1 MSFSV
6 RFRVLDRLCRGGS
19 PARANEDAFGTALRA
34 AFVVDGAT
42 SLVDVPLLP
51 GPSDA
56 QWVAI
61 EAAEMLAGLAATT
74 RLNVPAL
81 VTATVDGLVA
91 RFEARRSRSP
101 AEAFEIPYA
110 SLMMICANE
119 PGLEVGWF
127 GDCRLIARGSDGALT
142 NSGPPVVGRDREQE
156 RARALAKASGQ
167 GAGNKLQ
174 AQALP
179 ELRAQRNRA
188 NAANGFGVLGPD
200 PRCVPLLRCA
210 PLELALPGVVLLM
223 SDGFYALVTDYDR
236 YDDASLLAAAQEK
249 GLEALYRELR
259 TIEEN
264 DPQGIQYPRYKT
276 CDDATALLVDIS
288 HLNQ

>member
-1 MSFSV
+1 MTYSV
-6 RFRVLDRLCRGGS
+6 RFRVLGRLCRGGS
-19 PARANEDAFGTALRA
+19 PTRANEDAFGVARRA

-42 SLVDVPLLP
+42 SLVDAPLLP

-81 VTATVDGLVA
+81 VTATVEGLVE
-91 RFEARRSRSP
+91 RFEARRSRPP
-101 AEAFEIPYA
+101 AETFEIPFA
-110 SLMMICANE
+110 SLMMISARE
-119 PGLEVGWF
+119 SGFEVGWF
-127 GDCRLIARGSDGALT
+127 GDCRMVARGSDGALT
-142 NSGPPVVGRDREQE
+142 NSGPPIVARDREQE
-156 RARALAKASGQ
+156 QARALAKASGQ

-179 ELRAQRNRA
+179 DLRRQRNRA
-188 NAANGFGVLGPD
+188 NASNGYGVLGPD

-210 PLELALPGVVLLM
+210 PLALELPAVALLM

-236 YDDASLLAAAQEK
+236 YDDSSLLAAAKEH
-249 GLEALYRELR
+249 GLEPLYRELR
-259 TIEEN
+259 NIEEN

-276 CDDATALLVDIS
+276 CDDATALLVEIFS
-288 HLNQ
+288 LNQ